1 MMEKV
6 SSILFYFWCVLVFIH
21 LCKCQASSQG
31 KKWDLNERSL
41 EGKGKG
47 KLDGYDHPDPYK
59 RFSTPNFF
67 QLHRG
72 KLHINVTNWG
82 ATLVSLTLPDA
93 KGRVADVLLGYDY
106 LASYMKA
113 SSSRPYF
120 GALVGRVANR
130 IKNGEFT
137 LNGKTYQL
145 PKNDGNNTLHGGLTG
160 FDNVLW
166 EVKEQRS
173 GKKPSIKFTY
183 HSFDGEQGFPGDLDV
198 SAKYTISGDM
208 ELRLDM
214 EAIPRNKAT
223 PVNLIN
229 HAYWNLA
236 GEGSGRD
243 ILGNSVTIWA
253 SHYTPTDSQFI
264 PTGQILPVKGT
275 PLDLT
280 KAVIVGSRINKLN
293 STEKPPGFNHNYVLD
308 GPKLRN
314 GLRPG
319 ARMKDHWSSR
329 VMEVWTTAPGMQF
342 YTSNGMK
349 DTVGKGGVIYK
360 AHSAFCFESQAF
372 PNAVNQPNFPSV
384 IVKPGQIYKHTM
396 LFKFSVDK

>member
-1 MMEKV
+1 VKV
-6 SSILFYFWCVLVFIH
+6 SSILLHFWCILVFIH
-21 LCKCQASSQG
+21 LCKCHASSQG
-31 KKWDLNERSL
+31 QKSELNPKNL
-41 EGKGKG
+41 DGKG
-47 KLDGYDHPDPYK
+47 KLAGYGHPYK
-59 RFSTPNFF
+59 RINAPSFF
-67 QLHRG
+67 QLRRG
-72 KLHINVTNWG
+72 DLHINLTNWG
-82 ATLVSLTLPDA
+82 ATLISLILPDA
-93 KGRVADVLLGYDY
+93 KGNLADVLLGYDN
-106 LASYMKA
+106 LASYMNT
-113 SSSRPYF
+113 SSGGPYF

-145 PKNDGNNTLHGGLTG
+145 PKNDGNNTLHGGLRG

-173 GKKPSIKFTY
+173 GRKPSIKFTY

-198 SAKYTISGDM
+198 SATYTISGDM

-214 EAIPRNKAT
+214 EAKSRNKAT

-229 HAYWNLA
+229 HGYWNLA

-264 PTGQILPVKGT
+264 PNGQILPVKGT

-280 KAVIVGSRINKLN
+280 KEVIVGSRINQLN
-293 STEKPPGFNHNYVLD
+293 NSGNVGFNHNYVLD
-308 GPKLRN
+308 GPKLKN

-342 YTSNGMK
+342 YTSNFLN
-349 DTVGKGGVIYK
+349 TVGKGGAIYK
-360 AHSAFCFESQAF
+360 PHSAFCFESQAF

-384 IVKPGQIYKHTM
+384 IVNPGQIYMHTM
-396 LFKFSVDK
+396 LIKFSVDK